1 MLSIHKKIT
10 RNFVLLLVFILCSSM
25 ILAQTNAGELRGTIT
40 DELGGIIVGATVTVD
55 NSKGIKKT
63 VITDK
68 DGFFTISNLLPGTY
82 TVRVSAGEFAA
93 YENKDVEI
101 SAGRR
106 TLFDIKLGVA
116 TLNEE
121 VSIGES
127 SDLSTEPDKNTGAIV
142 LRSNELEIFPDD
154 PQDLAAALQA
164 LAGPSAGPNGSQ
176 ISVDGFSGSDHI
188 PPKESIREVRIN
200 QNPFSAE
207 YDHLGFGHI
216 QIFTKPGTA
225 KLQGQVSFNF
235 SDQRLNSRS
244 PFVRERTPFQSR
256 VFGGNL
262 SGPLIGKKATYF
274 LNFNYMGL
282 DENIIVRATILD
294 SNLSVVPFSQ
304 SVSIPQRNISF
315 NPRFDYQ
322 INKNNTFTARYSY
335 FPSKSGNVGVGGFV
349 LPSRATDI
357 TNNENTIQLSETS
370 VINQKIVNEIRFQ
383 YHYHNNPRKQ
393 ADDNSSPSITVL
405 DAFSGG
411 GPPIRAAI
419 NRENRWEL
427 QNNITWIWRDH
438 TFRAGGRWRSGQ
450 IDDTLPQ
457 NFNGTYTF
465 SGGIAPQLNANNQ
478 ILLNAN
484 GQSTP
489 VIISSIERYRRT
501 LLFQQQGFTPD
512 QIRALGGGATQFSI
526 AGGNPR
532 AQVKQMDFGT
542 FWQDDWR
549 VRPNF
554 TLSLGIRYE
563 AQTNVAN
570 NLNFA
575 PRIAFAW
582 SPGGEAQIDQ
592 PATVVRGGFGIFYER
607 LNEFL
612 TLQAN
617 RFNSINQQQFIV
629 TDPSILDSFPT
640 VPSVEALAGF
650 TARQTTWRVA
660 DDIRSPYTIQSSI
673 SIERRL
679 PLKLN
684 LTATFINSRV
694 LHLFRARNINAPL
707 PGTFTAGINNSGV
720 RPFGNAGNIFQYES
734 SGIFNQKQLIINV
747 SRQPTKGLAFSAN
760 YTLNKAESD
769 TDGINNFPANP
780 YDFSNEYGR
789 SAIDVRHRL
798 FINSSIGIPWNMRL
812 NTFILASS
820 GRPFNITT
828 GRDTNGDSV
837 FTERPSF
844 AADLTRSSVVA
855 TRYGTFDLEPLPGQ
869 TIIPRNFGT
878 GPGFF
883 AVNLSMVK
891 TFDFGSE
898 AKQPSHKG
906 NSSVSQTQKRYKL
919 SLSVMANN
927 VLNRVNYDTP
937 VSNLSS
943 SLFGQSTSALGGFGF
958 ATRRGVV
965 TNRRINLMIMLSF

>member
-1 MLSIHKKIT
+1 MLLIQKSFA
-10 RNFVLLLVFILCSSM
+10 RNFVLLLVFTLCSL
-25 ILAQTNAGELRGTIT
+25 IVFAQTNTGELRGTVT
-40 DELGGIIVGATVTVD
+40 DELGGIIVGAAVTVD
-55 NSKGIKKT
+55 NNKGIEKT
-63 VITDK
+63 IITDK
-68 DGFFTISNLLPGTY
+68 DGFFTISKLLPGKY
-82 TVRVSAGEFAA
+82 TIRVSSENFAV
-93 YENKDVEI
+93 YENKDVQV
-101 SAGRR
+101 SAGQR
-106 TLFDIKLGVA
+106 TLFDIKLGVVTVKA
-116 TLNEE
+116 E
-121 VSIGES
+121 VSVGES
-127 SDLSTEPDKNTGAIV
+127 SAPSTEPDKNTGVIV
-142 LRSNELEIFPDD
+142 LRSEELEIFPDE
-154 PQDLAAALQA
+154 PEDLAAALQA
-164 LAGPSAGPNGSQ
+164 LAGPSAGPNGSR
-176 ISVDGFSGSDHI
+176 ISVDGFSGSDQI

-200 QNPFSAE
+200 QNPFSSE
-207 YDHLGFGHI
+207 YDRLGFGHI
-216 QIFTKPGTA
+216 EIFTKPGTA
-225 KLQGQVSFNF
+225 KLQGQGSFNF
-235 SDQRLNSRS
+235 SDQKLNSRS
-244 PFVRERTPFQSR
+244 PFVRERTPFQTR

-262 SGPLIGKKATYF
+262 SGPLSGKKATYF

-282 DENIIVRATILD
+282 DENIIVRATVLD
-294 SNLSVVPFSQ
+294 SSLAVVPFSQ
-304 SVSIPQRNISF
+304 SVPIRQRNISF

-335 FPSKSGNVGVGGFV
+335 FPSKSNNVGVGGFV

-357 TNNENTIQLSETS
+357 TNNENTIQLSETA

-383 YHYHNNPRKQ
+383 YHYHNNRRKQ
-393 ADDNSSPSITVL
+393 VDDNSSPSITVL

-411 GPPIRAAI
+411 GSPIRAAI

-427 QNNITWIWRDH
+427 QNNITWIWRSH
-438 TFRAGGRWRSGQ
+438 TFRAGGRWRGGH
-450 IDDTLPQ
+450 IDETLPQ

-465 SGGIAPQLNANNQ
+465 SGGIAPQLNADNQ
-478 ILLNAN
+478 IVFNTN
-484 GQSTP
+484 GQSIP
-489 VIISSIERYRRT
+489 VIITSIERYWRT
-501 LLFQQQGFTPD
+501 LLFQQQGFTPA
-512 QIRALGGGATQFSI
+512 QIRALGGGASQFSI
-526 AGGNPR
+526 AAGNPR
-532 AQVKQMDFGT
+532 AQVKQMDFGA

-554 TLSLGIRYE
+554 TLSLGLRYE
-563 AQTNVAN
+563 AQTNVTN

-582 SPGGEAQIDQ
+582 SPGEAKKGQ

-612 TLQAN
+612 TLQAS
-617 RFNSINQQQFIV
+617 RFNGLNQQQFIV
-629 TDPSILDSFPT
+629 TDPSILDSFPN
-640 VPSVEALAGF
+640 VPSIETLAGF
-650 TARQTTWRVA
+650 AARQTTWRVA
-660 DDIRSPYTIQSSI
+660 PDIRSPYTIQSSI

-694 LHLFRARNINAPL
+694 LHLLRALNINAPL
-707 PGTFTAGINNSGV
+707 PGTLAAGINNSGI
-720 RPFGNAGNIFQYES
+720 RPFGSAGNIFQYES

-747 SRQPTKGLAFSAN
+747 SRQPTKRLSFTAN

-789 SAIDVRHRL
+789 SALDVRHRL

-837 FTERPSF
+837 FTERPAF
-844 AADLTRSSVVA
+844 ATDLTRSSVIN
-855 TRYGTFDLEPLPGQ
+855 TRYGTFELEPLPEQ
-869 TIIPRNFGT
+869 TIIPRNVGT

-883 AVNLSMVK
+883 AVNLALVK

-898 AKQPSHKG
+898 AKQSSDRG
-906 NSSVSQTQKRYKL
+906 NSSMSQTQKRYKL
-919 SLSVMANN
+919 SLSLTANN
-927 VLNRVNYDTP
+927 ILNRVNLDTP

-943 SLFGQSTSALGGFGF
+943 PLFGQSTSALGGFGF

-965 TNRRINLMIMLSF
+965 TNRRINLLLTFSF